1 MHGLMMDS
9 PLSITSLIR
18 HAAENHRDTEIVSR
32 TVEGE
37 IHRYTYG
44 DAYARSQQLAH
55 ALTGLGIK
63 EGDRVATLAWNG
75 YRHLELYF
83 AISGIGAVCHM
94 VNPRLFADQIVYI
107 LNHAEDKV
115 VFVDLTFV
123 PVLEEIQD
131 RIPGVHT
138 FVIMTDAEHMPE
150 TSLPNAVCYEQIIAV
165 QSDGFPWPWVDERT
179 ASSLCYSSGTTG
191 SPKGALYTH
200 RSTVLHAWATCHP
213 DAFGLSSQDALLPV
227 VPMFHVN
234 AWGSPYA
241 AAISGTKLVMPGAG
255 MDGQSVYELMDT
267 EKVTVTAGVPTVW
280 FLLLEYLRKEGKKL
294 DHLQRLIVGGSA
306 VPQSMIQAF
315 EEEYGVESRH
325 AWGMT
330 EMSPIGSVG
339 RLKGTQ
345 MDLDR
350 DAFYYFKR
358 KQGRNVYG
366 VEMKIAGESG
376 EILPKD
382 GLAFG
387 ELCVRGPWVA
397 SAYFNDEEATKTL
410 IDEHGWLRTGDVA
423 TIDPDGYLDLV
434 DRSKDVIKSGGEWI
448 SSIEIENAAVAHE
461 EVGEAAVI
469 AQSHE
474 KWGERPLLLVVPIE
488 GAAPDPADI
497 LEFLKT
503 DLERLSWPD
512 DCLIIDEIPHTA
524 TGKISKATLRER
536 FKDHKLPTE

>member
-1 MHGLMMDS
+1 MHGLMMDT
-9 PLSITSLIR
+9 PLSITSLMR
-18 HAAENHRDTEIVSR
+18 HAAENHSDTEIVSR
-32 TVEGE
+32 TIEGG
-37 IHRYTYG
+37 IHRYTYA
-44 DAYARSQQLAH
+44 DANDRVQQLAH
-55 ALTGLGIK
+55 ALTALGVK
-63 EGDRVATLAWNG
+63 PGDRVATLAWNG

-83 AISGIGAVCHM
+83 GVSGIGAVCHM

-123 PVLEEIQD
+123 PVLEAIQD
-131 RIPGVHT
+131 RIPGVRT
-138 FVIMTDAEHMPE
+138 FVIMTDIAHMPD
-150 TSLPNAVCYEQIIAV
+150 TSLLNTTCYEDLI
-165 QSDGFPWPWVDERT
+165 SGHSNNFDWPEFDERT

-191 SPKGALYTH
+191 NPKGALYSH
-200 RSTVLHAWATCHP
+200 RSTVLHAMATNHP
-213 DAFGLSSQDALLPV
+213 DAFGLSSQDVLLPV

-241 AAISGTKLVMPGAG
+241 AAMSGTKLVMPGAG
-255 MDGQSVYELMDT
+255 VDGQSVYELLDS
-267 EKVTVTAGVPTVW
+267 EKVTITAGVPTVW
-280 FLLLEYLRKEGKKL
+280 FLLLEYMRKESKKL

-306 VPQSMIQAF
+306 VPKSMVQAF
-315 EEEYGVESRH
+315 EEEFGVESRH

-350 DAFYYFKR
+350 DAFYFFKR

-366 VEMKIAGESG
+366 VEMKIVGDDGEA
-376 EILPKD
+376 LPKD
-382 GLAFG
+382 GAAFG

-397 SAYFNDEEATKTL
+397 SAYFNDAAATKTL
-410 IDEHGWLRTGDVA
+410 IDDHGWLRTGDVA

-434 DRSKDVIKSGGEWI
+434 DRSKDVIKSGGEWV
-448 SSIEIENAAVAHE
+448 SSIEIENAAVAHAD
-461 EVGEAAVI
+461 VAEAAVI
-469 AQSHE
+469 AQPHE
-474 KWGERPLLLVVPIE
+474 KWGERPLLLVV
-488 GAAPDPADI
+488 AADGSDPDPAEI
-497 LEFLKT
+497 LNFLKT
-503 DLERLSWPD
+503 ELNRLSWPD

-536 FKDHKLPTE
+536 FKDHRLPTE